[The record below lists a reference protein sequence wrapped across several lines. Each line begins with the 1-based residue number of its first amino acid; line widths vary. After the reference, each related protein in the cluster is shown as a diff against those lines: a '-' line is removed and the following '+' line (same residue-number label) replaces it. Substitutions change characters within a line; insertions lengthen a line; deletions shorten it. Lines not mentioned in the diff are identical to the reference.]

1 MFQHY
6 LTAFSTMFLPQNLL
20 ALCLGGLWGLMAGAL
35 PGISTSMGVVLL
47 LPFTYS
53 MSPITAFTILVSAYC
68 GGITGGSITSILF
81 GIPGEPSSV
90 PTVIEGHS
98 LAKQGRAAYAL
109 WVFLLCSIG
118 GGLFSVFV
126 MMAATPLI
134 ANFALRFG
142 PPEYFALTLLGLSV
156 VSGLS
161 GGSILKG
168 VLSALF
174 GLFLAIVGTD
184 GITGV
189 ERFTFGT
196 TILLGG
202 ISFVTAMVGLLAV
215 SEIFI
220 EAEEPF
226 KEYKEASGYR
236 GMRKDLPK
244 LSEFKRNLVNLIRS
258 PIIGTI
264 VGALPGAGATIAA
277 FLAYGE
283 AARTSKNPEKFGK
296 GAVDGLMAAECA
308 NNAST
313 GGSMTILLSLG
324 IPGSNT
330 TAMMI
335 AALMIHGL
343 QPGPLLLGQR
353 PDVVYGIFVAM
364 LMANLFLLGLTIVGI
379 RIFLQLTRLP
389 YSVFSATILIL
400 CAIGAFGLSNSV
412 DDLYVMFAFGII
424 GYFMRKQGFP
434 VAPAVLGLVLGDLAE
449 LSLRRS
455 LLLSLGDPLI
465 LITRPI
471 SAVLLCGAV
480 LSILYPLLKKPKAL
494 KEV

>member
-174 GLFLAIVGTD
+174 GLFLAMVGTD

-226 KEYKEASGYR
+226 KEYQEASGYR